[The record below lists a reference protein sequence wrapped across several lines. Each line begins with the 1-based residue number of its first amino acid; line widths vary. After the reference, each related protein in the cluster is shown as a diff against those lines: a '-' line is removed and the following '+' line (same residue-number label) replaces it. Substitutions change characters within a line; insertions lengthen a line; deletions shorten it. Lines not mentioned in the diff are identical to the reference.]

1 MKSKKRT
8 IIILMV
14 VIVVIIGAIGISVYH
29 KNEKKK
35 YGVITTNSINE
46 SIKEDVTKTLDG
58 ILDCQFNEI
67 YAQNKYGT
75 PFTISN
81 SEETA
86 YPIIFERV
94 TYEIAN
100 INEKNYTATLIFQC
114 PDIYKMLNNIENEET
129 EISKESLYEKI
140 KKTEMTEKEVTV
152 NLDYINEHWYII
164 VDGYFVDALTGGMIS
179 LYADTEYNAY
189 QKLLNK

>member
-1 MKSKKRT
+1 MRSKKRT
-8 IIILMV
+8 IGILIV
-14 VIVVIIGAIGISVYH
+14 IIVVIIGAIAIILYH
-29 KNEKKK
+29 KDEKAKDEA
-35 YGVITTNSINE
+35 ITTNSMDEI
-46 SIKEDVTKTLDG
+46 IKEDITKTLNG

-75 PFTISN
+75 PFTINN

-94 TYEIAN
+94 TYKIIN
-100 INEKNYTATLIFQC
+100 IDEKNYTATLVFKC
-114 PDIYKMLNNIENEET
+114 PDIYKMLNDMNDAENEIT
-129 EISKESLYEKI
+129 KEKLYEEVE
-140 KKTEMTEKEVTV
+140 KTELTEKEITV
-152 NLDYINEHWYII
+152 NLAYINEHWYII

-189 QKLLNK
+189 QKMLNK